1 MQAPRLLHEAPHWM
15 TLETTMSYREVI
27 VGGAIV
33 GFFVVLSMAA
43 EPWLGS
49 DQSSV
54 TDVIQLA
61 LTPVFLLTAVA
72 ALLNV
77 FSTRLGRV
85 ADRVHQVSVNL
96 QSSMTTDAHLLLKYL
111 RRRSLVLDLAVVLA
125 TIAGMATSGAA
136 LILFVGALGEAVVR
150 SMLFVLFG
158 GAIFFT
164 IAALFTFAI
173 EMMMAG

>member
-1 MQAPRLLHEAPHWM
+1 MLN
-15 TLETTMSYREVI
+15 
-27 VGGAIV
+27 
-33 GFFVVLSMAA
+33 
-43 EPWLGS
+43 
-49 DQSSV
+49 QSSV
-54 TDVIQLA
+54 ESVTHVIQVA

-85 ADRVHQVSVNL
+85 ADRVHQVSANL

-111 RRRSLVLDLAVVLA
+111 RRRSLVLDVAVVLA

-173 EMMMAG
+173 EMMMAGRGLRAFVRKQQKKTADKGDSDRP

>member
-1 MQAPRLLHEAPHWM
+1 MLN
-15 TLETTMSYREVI
+15 
-27 VGGAIV
+27 
-33 GFFVVLSMAA
+33 
-43 EPWLGS
+43 
-49 DQSSV
+49 QSSV
-54 TDVIQLA
+54 ESVTHVIQVA

-85 ADRVHQVSVNL
+85 ADRVHQVSANL

-111 RRRSLVLDLAVVLA
+111 RRRSLVLDVAVVLA

-136 LILFVGALGEAVVR
+136 LILFVGALGEALVR

-164 IAALFTFAI
+164 IAALFTFAV
-173 EMMMAG
+173 EMMMAGRGLRAFVRKQQKKTAAPNRHSERPHAEADHTGAAA